1 MTKCNSPSRKII
13 TCGYVLSNYLKKM
26 GIYEENSFITVTYN
40 NNGSVDAYRRV
51 LDRFR
56 KAGEEYEATLTL
68 SAETIAELERPMI
81 SAEDY
86 IRNVNRN

>member
-1 MTKCNSPSRKII
+1 MC
-13 TCGYVLSNYLKKM
+13 YLTIFKKM
-26 GIYEENSFITVTYN
+26 GIYEENSFIYN

-51 LDRFR
+51 LGRFR

-68 SAETIAELERPMI
+68 SAEIIAELERPMI

-86 IRNVNRN
+86 IRNVNGN